1 MLFLNELPQ
10 ESVDMFVEVAQAE
23 GFSEVDIQ
31 DALESKIEDLED
43 TFFHLNLFYD
53 SESEEITAMDN
64 ENLALKKMMI

>member
-10 ESVDMFVEVAQAE
+10 ESVDMFVEVAKAE

-31 DALESKIEDLED
+31 DALESKVEDLED

-64 ENLALKKMMI
+64 ENLVLKKMMI

>member
-1 MLFLNELPQ
+1 MLFLNELRQ
-10 ESVDMFVEVAQAE
+10 DIVDMFVEVAQAE
-23 GFSEVDIQ
+23 GFSEVNIE
-31 DALESKIEDLED
+31 DALESKVEDLED